1 MTKDLGFLL
10 LETNSSN
17 INKLPTLKRIQ
28 RLPNFLYLF
37 SIFPV
42 SDTLIDNGKDCLT
55 STYSTIVF
63 GVGI

>member
-28 RLPNFLYLF
+28 RLPNCLYLF
-37 SIFPV
+37 SIFPD
-42 SDTLIDNGKDCLT
+42 SDTLINDGKDCLA
-55 STYSTIVF
+55 STYSCIVF
-63 GVGI
+63 RVGI